1 MLKKEIRLI
10 KNIPENWNAYVLSEL
25 GEFKNGINKDKSSF
39 GFGVPFVNLM
49 DVFGKS
55 SIKNSSFSLVDATE
69 KEQEIYNLQAGDIL
83 FVRSSVK
90 PEGVGQTC
98 VVVESLASTVYS
110 GFLIRF
116 RPDSK
121 LINWQYATH
130 CFDGSRFRQRLLV
143 HSTVAA
149 NTNINQESL
158 KQLAIQLPPLPEQKA
173 IAALLSTWDEAIE
186 KTERLIQAKE
196 KRFKWLLN
204 DLIHVPTKEEMWKQV
219 RMKSLFKERKEGNR
233 GDLPLLSIT
242 NSAGVIPHSET
253 NRKDSSNKDK
263 SKYLRI
269 CSGDIGYNTMRMW
282 QGVSALS
289 TLEGIVSP
297 AYTICIPGEKLH
309 SQFVAYLFKTP
320 FMIHRFYRYSQGLT
334 SDTWNLKFRHFS
346 EVKMPLP
353 SLEEQQ
359 QISETLSSAQQE
371 IDLLKQLADK
381 YKTQKRGLMQKML
394 TGEWRVKPEI
404 VNQYREA

>member
-196 KRFKWLLN
+196 KRFKWLLRELISEPRN
-204 DLIHVPTKEEMWKQV
+204 TQKNTEWKKVKLGDLFGKAIKVEKGKALTKE
-219 RMKSLFKERKEGNR
+219 SNTEGNIPVVA
-233 GDLPLLSIT
+233 GGQTYAYHT
-242 NSAGVIPHSET
+242 NHPTHEIPT
-253 NRKDSSNKDK
+253 V
-263 SKYLRI
+263 
-269 CSGDIGYNTMRMW
+269 T
-282 QGVSALS
+282 VSASGAYAGFIWYHDYPIWASDCNVLHATEGVTKFLYF
-289 TLEGIVSP
+289 TLKAIQHRVYALQSGGAQPHVYS
-297 AYTICIPGEKLH
+297 KDMKNLH
-309 SQFVAYLFKTP
+309 IL
-320 FMIHRFYRYSQGLT
+320 
-334 SDTWNLKFRHFS
+334 W
-346 EVKMPLP
+346 P
-353 SLEEQQ
+353 SIEEQHET
-359 QISETLSSAQQE
+359 SETLSSAQQE

-394 TGEWRVKPEI
+394 TGEWRVRGFATNDEG
-404 VNQYREA
+404 